1 MRQSLTPGT
10 KNVINQPLVD
20 REKILMP
27 PLHLKLG
34 LCKQFVKALDK
45 NGEPFTHLKAL
56 FPMLSAAKLE
66 GGIFTGPD
74 IRLML
79 ASNKFSASMSDVE
92 KRAWESFR
100 QVVKGFLGNRK
111 VDNYKQVVDDLLKNY
126 KAMKCRM
133 SIKLHFLHSH
143 LDFFSPNMGAISD
156 EHGERFHQD
165 IKTMEKRYQGRW
177 DASMMGDYVWNLLRE
192 SDCDYKWKSRS
203 NVHFD

>member
-1 MRQSLTPGT
+1 MQGGYTKYSCFLCEWDSRADADHYTKKDWPVRQSLTPGT

-34 LCKQFVKALDK
+34 LCKQFVKALYK

-56 FPMLSAAKLE
+56 FPRLSAAKLE

-79 ASNKFSASMSDVE
+79 ASNEFSALMSDVE

-111 VDNYKQVVDDLLKNY
+111 VDNYKQ
-126 KAMKCRM
+126 AT
-133 SIKLHFLHSH
+133 
-143 LDFFSPNMGAISD
+143 FS
-156 EHGERFHQD
+156 
-165 IKTMEKRYQGRW
+165 KTIRP
-177 DASMMGDYVWNLLRE
+177 
-192 SDCDYKWKSRS
+192 
-203 NVHFD
+203 